1 MNVIAFPPKASRH
14 VAEFVGAFAPALPPQ
29 GWQELIAEVGN
40 WPTPVDH
47 FADKVMSFLDN
58 MPDATTCE
66 GGLLASIMG
75 YSRKACEN
83 KSFICDLD
91 SEMWLC
97 KDCWSEYQRGNW
109 RSR

>member
-1 MNVIAFPPKASRH
+1 MNVLQFPPKASRH
-14 VAEFVGAFAPALPPQ
+14 VAEFVGCFGDSLPPD
-29 GWQELIAEVGN
+29 GWVDVMKEIEN
-40 WPTPVDH
+40 WPTPMDR
-47 FADKVMSFLDN
+47 FADLTIGFLDN

-83 KSFICDLD
+83 KAFICDLD

-97 KDCWSEYQRGNW
+97 KECWSEYQRGNW
-109 RSR
+109 RSE